1 MAVVVEGSNI
11 VIFMAYNRE
20 NFLKK
25 VLKIQDI
32 ALHHRKQG
40 LFFKEIFHLHIEN
53 QFDICKRTFDTY
65 MGLNAKKQLK
75 ELRENKKIDNQLN
88 LF

>member
-1 MAVVVEGSNI
+1 
-11 VIFMAYNRE
+11 MAYNRE

-25 VLKIQDI
+25 VLKVQAI

-40 LFFKEIFHLHIEN
+40 LFFKEIFHLHIED
-53 QFDICKRTFDTY
+53 QFDICKRTFDSY
-65 MGLNAKKQLK
+65 LGINARKQLR
-75 ELRENKKIDNQLN
+75 ELNENKENTNQLN

>member
-1 MAVVVEGSNI
+1 
-11 VIFMAYNRE
+11 MAYTRR

-25 VLKIQDI
+25 VLKVQAI

-40 LFFKEIFHLHIEN
+40 LFFKEIFHLHIED
-53 QFDICKRTFDTY
+53 QFDICKRTFDSY
-65 MGLNAKKQLK
+65 LGINARKQLR
-75 ELRENKKIDNQLN
+75 ELNENKENTNQLN